1 MAKKLIYKNAYG
13 RYEIEDEIFDF
24 YKAPFYKETEH
35 NYKDKEKEVEN
46 LIEKIQNED
55 LDESILN
62 DYLIEISENTFKL
75 TSKPKLYKIK
85 IGNKVFAD
93 VFYDFK
99 ILISEIEEDTVI
111 TTYFNY
117 HGIEG
122 NETTLNDCFYVENCY
137 QETDSYSINCNKYLF
152 SPNGD
157 ILDEEIEL
165 DEISKYIK

>member
-1 MAKKLIYKNAYG
+1 MAKKLIYKNAYE

-24 YKAPFYKETEH
+24 YEAPFYKESEH
-35 NYKDKEKEVEN
+35 NYKEKEAET
-46 LIEKIQNED
+46 LIEKILNED

-99 ILISEIEEDTVI
+99 ILISELEENTVI

-117 HGIEG
+117 HGFDG
-122 NETTLNDCFYVENCY
+122 NETSLDQCFYVEHCH
-137 QETDSYSINCNKYLF
+137 QELETATAYCNNYLF

-157 ILDEEIEL
+157 ILAEEIDLE
-165 DEISKYIK
+165 EILKYID

>member
-1 MAKKLIYKNAYG
+1 MAKKLIYKNAYE

-24 YKAPFYKETEH
+24 YEAPFYKESEH
-35 NYKDKEKEVEN
+35 NYKEKEAET
-46 LIEKIQNED
+46 LIEKILNED

-62 DYLIEISENTFKL
+62 NYLIEIAENTFKL

-99 ILISEIEEDTVI
+99 ILISELEENTVI
-111 TTYFNY
+111 TIYFNY
-117 HGIEG
+117 HGFDG
-122 NETTLNDCFYVENCY
+122 NETSLDQCFYVEHCY
-137 QETDSYSINCNKYLF
+137 QELETATADCNNYLF

-157 ILDEEIEL
+157 ILAEEIDLE
-165 DEISKYIK
+165 EILKYID

>member
-1 MAKKLIYKNAYG
+1 MTVK
-13 RYEIEDEIFDF
+13 
-24 YKAPFYKETEH
+24 
-35 NYKDKEKEVEN
+35 
-46 LIEKIQNED
+46 Q
-55 LDESILN
+55 N

-99 ILISEIEEDTVI
+99 ILISELEENTVI

-117 HGIEG
+117 HGFDG
-122 NETTLNDCFYVENCY
+122 NETSLDQCFYVEHCL
-137 QETDSYSINCNKYLF
+137 QELEIASVDCNNYLF

-157 ILDEEIEL
+157 ILAEEIDLE
-165 DEISKYIK
+165 EILKYID

>member
-1 MAKKLIYKNAYG
+1 MSKKLIYKNAYE

-24 YKAPFYKETEH
+24 YEAPFYKESEH
-35 NYKDKEKEVEN
+35 NYKEKEAEI
-46 LIEKIQNED
+46 LIEKILNED

-62 DYLIEISENTFKL
+62 EYLIEISENTFEL

-99 ILISEIEEDTVI
+99 ILISELEENTII

-117 HGIEG
+117 HGFDG
-122 NETTLNDCFYVENCY
+122 NETLLNQCFYVEY
-137 QETDSYSINCNKYLF
+137 FHQELEDSTTEGNKYLF

-157 ILDEEIEL
+157 ILAVEFDLEEV
-165 DEISKYIK
+165 SKYID

>member
-1 MAKKLIYKNAYG
+1 MAKKLIYKNAYE

-24 YKAPFYKETEH
+24 YEAPFYKESEH
-35 NYKDKEKEVEN
+35 NYKEKEAET
-46 LIEKIQNED
+46 LIEKILNED

-62 DYLIEISENTFKL
+62 DCLIEISENTFKL
-75 TSKPKLYKIK
+75 TSKSKLYKIK

-99 ILISEIEEDTVI
+99 ILISELEENTVV

-117 HGIEG
+117 HGFDG
-122 NETTLNDCFYVENCY
+122 NETSLDQCFYVEHCH
-137 QETDSYSINCNKYLF
+137 QELETATVDCNNYLF

-157 ILDEEIEL
+157 ILAEEIDLE
-165 DEISKYIK
+165 EILKYID